1 MARLYRCADGELR
14 WRVRLWETDRAV
26 VRYVDTD
33 VLRTFA
39 RVNGLRVVAEEIE
52 TILAHA
58 RRRGRR

>member
-1 MARLYRCADGELR
+1 MARLYWFADGEFR

-26 VRYVDTD
+26 ARYVDTD

-39 RVNGLRVVAEEIE
+39 RVNGLGAVACEIE
-52 TILAHA
+52 AILADA